1 MKLQKQVTWVKEAK
15 EEVKVNDIKQ
25 LKKKLK
31 QIEAG
36 VEDFSEKKSDN
47 YWRDVEH
54 NINAWCSIW
63 EDSKKAKAYRD
74 QWNNIYKQMAK
85 WWEEQNI

>member
-1 MKLQKQVTWVKEAK
+1 MKLQKQVTWVSKISKKETK
-15 EEVKVNDIKQ
+15 PNVKEVKE

-36 VEDFSEKKSDN
+36 VEDFSEKRSNSYTKDI
-47 YWRDVEH
+47 EH

-63 EDSKKAKAYRD
+63 EDSKKAKAYRE
-74 QWNNIYKQMAK
+74 QWNWIYKQMAK
-85 WWEEQNI
+85 WWEE

>member
-1 MKLQKQVTWVKEAK
+1 MKLQKQVTWVKDAK

-36 VEDFSEKKSDN
+36 VEYFSDKKSDS
-47 YWRDVEH
+47 YWKDVEH

-63 EDSKKAKAYRD
+63 EDSNKAKAYRN
-74 QWNNIYKQMAK
+74 QWNEIYKKMAR
-85 WWEEQNI
+85 WWED